1 MSSQTLAA
9 IKKAKAA
16 NRKKR
21 KSKQQL
27 KGVKQTPKP
36 NNKKLSKNKSKE
48 NLKVEKSASNSNSN
62 LEAIPENE
70 DVSKKLEKKENI
82 ENNQNNQ
89 NNQNSQNNENNK
101 NNENMENK
109 QSNKNIEN
117 NESIQN
123 KENNESKE
131 NIENND
137 NKEPIVEEKTENK
150 EIPKEIKIITEEIK
164 INEKQA
170 IKSPNKTEY
179 LSPAIPSTPTN
190 TIKIGNNNIDYL
202 DTSKTQK
209 RTSYIQTVEELN
221 KEMLEF
227 NLNEASFSV
236 DSYSKDGSSI
246 DNKEQVASTVSS
258 VVETSSKGGSVDGSY
273 MIKEPDEIY
282 YEDGD
287 DEEFSE
293 EEEDPE
299 DYCKG
304 GYHPVNIGDKFSEGR
319 YTILRKLGWG
329 HFSTVWLARDD
340 MLKKFVA
347 LKIVK
352 SAQHYT
358 ETALDEIKLLEKV
371 VVANRSSPNRQCVV
385 ELLDWFEHKGPN
397 GTHICM
403 TFEVLGPNLLTLI
416 RQYRHRGIPIH
427 IVKRITKQILMGL
440 DYLHRECNIIH
451 TDLKPE
457 NVLIVID
464 VNELVRPLFES
475 YRAILAEEKSAMS
488 IESSSSSLNDP
499 NKVQVPPYPPNLT
512 KNQKKKWKQRYLK
525 QCAKLA
531 KLQEEN
537 EEIMKTL
544 KIIDEE
550 EYGGKETKKVEEESE
565 ENLAEEVAADA
576 FEIKADLNKFASL
589 PRKKVKG
596 YKKRDEKIRIKL
608 ADLGNACWTDHHFT
622 TDIQTRQY
630 RSPEAILGAKYGPN
644 TDMWSVGCMVFE
656 LLTGDYL
663 FDPQPGTR
671 YTKDDDHIAQIIE
684 LLGRFPRYLA
694 LSGKYSSEIFN
705 RQGELRNIHKLRLWK
720 LTDVLYEK
728 YHFTR
733 QESEEIGDFILPM
746 IEINPDRRAS
756 AQEMLQH
763 PWIKDI
769 DLDDDKDLSGYSEI
783 TSESD
788 DSQDEY
794 GPGSAVKRRSMAVSA
809 NDW

>member
-16 NRKKR
+16 NRKRR
-21 KSKQQL
+21 KSKQQV
-27 KGVKQTPKP
+27 KGVKQGPKP

-48 NLKVEKSASNSNSN
+48 NLKAAKNASNSNSN
-62 LEAIPENE
+62 LETIPENE
-70 DVSKKLEKKENI
+70 GVSNI
-82 ENNQNNQ
+82 PDNNV
-89 NNQNSQNNENNK
+89 NE
-101 NNENMENK
+101 
-109 QSNKNIEN
+109 
-117 NESIQN
+117 ES
-123 KENNESKE
+123 
-131 NIENND
+131 
-137 NKEPIVEEKTENK
+137 KEPIVEEKVEQK
-150 EIPKEIKIITEEIK
+150 EIPEKLKIVTEEVETNK
-164 INEKQA
+164 KPT
-170 IKSPNKTEY
+170 IKSPKATEKMEY

-190 TIKIGNNNIDYL
+190 TIKMENSNIEYL

-227 NLNEASFSV
+227 SLNEASFSV
-236 DSYSKDGSSI
+236 DSYSKDGSSV
-246 DNKEQVASTVSS
+246 DDKDQAGSTISS
-258 VVETSSKGGSVDGSY
+258 VKGTSSKGGSVDGSY
-273 MIKEPDEIY
+273 LIKEPDEIY
-282 YEDGD
+282 YEDE

-733 QESEEIGDFILPM
+733 QESEEIGNFILPM

-756 AQEMLQH
+756 AQEMLEH

>member
-16 NRKKR
+16 NKKKR

-36 NNKKLSKNKSKE
+36 NNKKLSKNKSSKE
-48 NLKVEKSASNSNSN
+48 NLNPAAKNGVSTSN
-62 LEAIPENE
+62 LEPIPENAGTNIPE
-70 DVSKKLEKKENI
+70 SNEASPTEEKELPKLEI
-82 ENNQNNQ
+82 E
-89 NNQNSQNNENNK
+89 EEK
-101 NNENMENK
+101 N
-109 QSNKNIEN
+109 
-117 NESIQN
+117 
-123 KENNESKE
+123 
-131 NIENND
+131 D
-137 NKEPIVEEKTENK
+137 VKEPK
-150 EIPKEIKIITEEIK
+150 EKEIKINTENVSSK
-164 INEKQA
+164 NN
-170 IKSPNKTEY
+170 KSEDKLKTPDKTEL
-179 LSPAIPSTPTN
+179 LSPVIPSTPTN
-190 TIKIGNNNIDYL
+190 TVKLSNNIVYL
-202 DTSKTQK
+202 DQSKAQK
-209 RTSYIQTVEELN
+209 RQSYIQTVEELN

-227 NLNEASFSV
+227 SLNEASFSV

-246 DNKEQVASTVSS
+246 EDKDHPGSTVSS
-258 VVETSSKGGSVDGSY
+258 VNGKGSSSKGGSVDGSY
-273 MIKEPDEIY
+273 LIKEPDEIY
-282 YEDGD
+282 YDEDD
-287 DEEFSE
+287 DEFSE

-475 YRAILAEEKSAMS
+475 YRAILAEEKAALSMD
-488 IESSSSSLNDP
+488 SSNSSLNEQQSS
-499 NKVQVPPYPPNLT
+499 VPYPPNLT
-512 KNQKKKWKQRYLK
+512 KNQKKKWKQKYLK
-525 QCAKLA
+525 RQRAKLA

-537 EEIMKTL
+537 DEILNTL
-544 KIIDEE
+544 KLIDEE
-550 EYGGKETKKVEEESE
+550 EMAKKQRVLEKDKENTEEKIDHEEEIV
-565 ENLAEEVAADA
+565 AAADA
-576 FEIKADLNKFASL
+576 LDLSKADLSKFASL

-596 YKKRDEKIRIKL
+596 YKKRDEKIRVKL

-728 YHFTR
+728 YHFTK
-733 QESEEIGDFILPM
+733 QESEEIGNFILPM

-769 DLDDDKDLSGYSEI
+769 DLDDDKDLSGYSEA
-783 TSESD
+783 TTESE

>member
-27 KGVKQTPKP
+27 KGVKQAPKP

-48 NLKVEKSASNSNSN
+48 NLKAAKNASSSNSN
-62 LEAIPENE
+62 LETIPENE
-70 DVSKKLEKKENI
+70 GVTNI
-82 ENNQNNQ
+82 PE
-89 NNQNSQNNENNK
+89 
-101 NNENMENK
+101 
-109 QSNKNIEN
+109 
-117 NESIQN
+117 N
-123 KENNESKE
+123 KENEE
-131 NIENND
+131 PVIE
-137 NKEPIVEEKTENK
+137 K
-150 EIPKEIKIITEEIK
+150 EIEQKETPNEIKIITEEIK
-164 INEKQA
+164 TNDEKETL
-170 IKSPNKTEY
+170 KSPKSPEKSTEY

-227 NLNEASFSV
+227 SLNEASYSV

-246 DNKEQVASTVSS
+246 DEKDQAGSTVSS
-258 VVETSSKGGSVDGSY
+258 INGKGTSSKGGSVDGSY
-273 MIKEPDEIY
+273 LIKEPDEIY
-282 YEDGD
+282 YDDDD

-488 IESSSSSLNDP
+488 INSSSSSLNDP
-499 NKVQVPPYPPNLT
+499 NKVQIPPYPPNLT

-537 EEIMKTL
+537 EEIMNTL
-544 KIIDEE
+544 KIIDDE
-550 EYGGKETKKVEEESE
+550 EYGGKETRKANEESE
-565 ENLAEEVAADA
+565 EQLDEDVAADA
-576 FEIKADLNKFASL
+576 LDLSKTDLNKFASL

-733 QESEEIGDFILPM
+733 QESEEIGNFILPM

-769 DLDDDKDLSGYSEI
+769 DLDDDKDLSGYYEA
-783 TSESD
+783 TSESE

-794 GPGSAVKRRSMAVSA
+794 GPGTAVKRRSMAVSA

>member
-1 MSSQTLAA
+1 
-9 IKKAKAA
+9 
-16 NRKKR
+16 
-21 KSKQQL
+21 
-27 KGVKQTPKP
+27 
-36 NNKKLSKNKSKE
+36 
-48 NLKVEKSASNSNSN
+48 
-62 LEAIPENE
+62 
-70 DVSKKLEKKENI
+70 
-82 ENNQNNQ
+82 
-89 NNQNSQNNENNK
+89 
-101 NNENMENK
+101 
-109 QSNKNIEN
+109 
-117 NESIQN
+117 
-123 KENNESKE
+123 
-131 NIENND
+131 
-137 NKEPIVEEKTENK
+137 
-150 EIPKEIKIITEEIK
+150 
-164 INEKQA
+164 
-170 IKSPNKTEY
+170 
-179 LSPAIPSTPTN
+179 
-190 TIKIGNNNIDYL
+190 
-202 DTSKTQK
+202 
-209 RTSYIQTVEELN
+209 
-221 KEMLEF
+221 
-227 NLNEASFSV
+227 
-236 DSYSKDGSSI
+236 
-246 DNKEQVASTVSS
+246 
-258 VVETSSKGGSVDGSY
+258 
-273 MIKEPDEIY
+273 
-282 YEDGD
+282 
-287 DEEFSE
+287 
-293 EEEDPE
+293 
-299 DYCKG
+299 
-304 GYHPVNIGDKFSEGR
+304 
-319 YTILRKLGWG
+319 
-329 HFSTVWLARDD
+329 
-340 MLKKFVA
+340 
-347 LKIVK
+347 
-352 SAQHYT
+352 
-358 ETALDEIKLLEKV
+358 
-371 VVANRSSPNRQCVV
+371 
-385 ELLDWFEHKGPN
+385 
-397 GTHICM
+397 M
-403 TFEVLGPNLLTLI
+403 TFEVLGPNHLTLI
-416 RQYRHRGIPIH
+416 RQYRHRCIPIH

-457 NVLIVID
+457 NVLIVIN

-475 YRAILAEEKSAMS
+475 YRSILAEEKAALS
-488 IESSSSSLNDP
+488 IDSSNSSLNESG
-499 NKVQVPPYPPNLT
+499 KIQIPPYPPNLT

-537 EEIMKTL
+537 EEIMNTL

-550 EYGGKETKKVEEESE
+550 ENGSKKSE
-565 ENLAEEVAADA
+565 KTGSSKDEDVDIEAAADA
-576 FEIKADLNKFASL
+576 LAAADLSKADLNKFASL

-733 QESEEIGDFILPM
+733 QESEEIGNFILPM

-756 AQEMLQH
+756 AQEMLEH

-769 DLDDDKDLSGYSEI
+769 DLDDDKDLSGYSEF
-783 TSESD
+783 TTESE

-794 GPGSAVKRRSMAVSA
+794 GPGTAVKRRSMAISA

>member
-1 MSSQTLAA
+1 M
-9 IKKAKAA
+9 
-16 NRKKR
+16 
-21 KSKQQL
+21 
-27 KGVKQTPKP
+27 KGVKQAPKP
-36 NNKKLSKNKSKE
+36 NNKKLSKKSKS
-48 NLKVEKSASNSNSN
+48 KSKSKDNSRTNVSSSNSI
-62 LEAIPENE
+62 LETIPENVGTNIPENKDTNNINSTEPKVEVTLAE
-70 DVSKKLEKKENI
+70 DEKDPIIEEQSVDITKDEEDRGGEEEEEEGVVEEESGIDLKIDTEKAKLDTDQSHENININKPRKLENDKIQKLKEKI
-82 ENNQNNQ
+82 EL
-89 NNQNSQNNENNK
+89 
-101 NNENMENK
+101 
-109 QSNKNIEN
+109 
-117 NESIQN
+117 
-123 KENNESKE
+123 
-131 NIENND
+131 
-137 NKEPIVEEKTENK
+137 
-150 EIPKEIKIITEEIK
+150 
-164 INEKQA
+164 
-170 IKSPNKTEY
+170 
-179 LSPAIPSTPTN
+179 LSPIMPSTPSN
-190 TIKIGNNNIDYL
+190 TVKMSNNMIYIDQ
-202 DTSKTQK
+202 SKTSK
-209 RTSYIQTVEELN
+209 RTSFVQSVEELN

-227 NLNEASFSV
+227 SLNEGSFSI
-236 DSYSKDGSSI
+236 DSYSKDGSVI
-246 DNKEQVASTVSS
+246 DDKDQISS
-258 VVETSSKGGSVDGSY
+258 LKGGTSSKGSVDGSY
-273 MIKEPDEIY
+273 LIKEPDEIY
-282 YEDGD
+282 YD
-287 DEEFSE
+287 DDEEEEFSE

-319 YTILRKLGWG
+319 YTVLRKLGWG

-457 NVLIVID
+457 NVLIVIN
-464 VNELVRPLFES
+464 VNELVRPLLES
-475 YRAILAEEKSAMS
+475 YRSILAEEKYLH
-488 IESSSSSLNDP
+488 SSD
-499 NKVQVPPYPPNLT
+499 NKIQVPPCPPNLT

-531 KLQEEN
+531 KLHEEN
-537 EEIMKTL
+537 EEILNTL

-550 EYGGKETKKVEEESE
+550 EKNQYNDKSDSRGESE
-565 ENLAEEVAADA
+565 DIEADDEEDIEAAADA
-576 FEIKADLNKFASL
+576 LDLAKADLNKFASL
-589 PRKKVKG
+589 PRKRVKG
-596 YKKRDEKIRIKL
+596 YKKRDEKIRVKL

-663 FDPQPGTR
+663 FDPQPGNR

-756 AQEMLQH
+756 AQEMLEH

-769 DLDDDKDLSGYSEI
+769 DLDDDKDLSGYSEA
-783 TSESD
+783 TTESE

>member
-1 MSSQTLAA
+1 
-9 IKKAKAA
+9 
-16 NRKKR
+16 
-21 KSKQQL
+21 
-27 KGVKQTPKP
+27 
-36 NNKKLSKNKSKE
+36 
-48 NLKVEKSASNSNSN
+48 
-62 LEAIPENE
+62 
-70 DVSKKLEKKENI
+70 
-82 ENNQNNQ
+82 
-89 NNQNSQNNENNK
+89 
-101 NNENMENK
+101 
-109 QSNKNIEN
+109 
-117 NESIQN
+117 
-123 KENNESKE
+123 
-131 NIENND
+131 
-137 NKEPIVEEKTENK
+137 
-150 EIPKEIKIITEEIK
+150 
-164 INEKQA
+164 
-170 IKSPNKTEY
+170 
-179 LSPAIPSTPTN
+179 
-190 TIKIGNNNIDYL
+190 
-202 DTSKTQK
+202 
-209 RTSYIQTVEELN
+209 
-221 KEMLEF
+221 
-227 NLNEASFSV
+227 
-236 DSYSKDGSSI
+236 
-246 DNKEQVASTVSS
+246 
-258 VVETSSKGGSVDGSY
+258 
-273 MIKEPDEIY
+273 
-282 YEDGD
+282 
-287 DEEFSE
+287 
-293 EEEDPE
+293 
-299 DYCKG
+299 
-304 GYHPVNIGDKFSEGR
+304 
-319 YTILRKLGWG
+319 
-329 HFSTVWLARDD
+329 

-475 YRAILAEEKSAMS
+475 YRSILAEEKAALS
-488 IESSSSSLNDP
+488 IDSSSSSLNDP
-499 NKVQVPPYPPNLT
+499 NKIQIPPYPPNLT

-537 EEIMKTL
+537 EEILNTL

-550 EYGGKETKKVEEESE
+550 ENGSKKSE
-565 ENLAEEVAADA
+565 KTGSSKDEDEAIEAAADA
-576 FEIKADLNKFASL
+576 LAAADLSKADLNKFASL

-733 QESEEIGDFILPM
+733 QESEEIGNFILPM

-756 AQEMLQH
+756 AQEMLEH

-769 DLDDDKDLSGYSEI
+769 DLDDDKDLSGYSEL
-783 TSESD
+783 TTESE

-794 GPGSAVKRRSMAVSA
+794 GPGTAVKRRSMAVSA

>member
-16 NRKKR
+16 NKKKR
-21 KSKQQL
+21 RSKQQL

-48 NLKVEKSASNSNSN
+48 NLKATKSTNASNSNTN
-62 LEAIPENE
+62 LETIPENSE
-70 DVSKKLEKKENI
+70 NTTNIPEKQEEKPKEQI
-82 ENNQNNQ
+82 L
-89 NNQNSQNNENNK
+89 
-101 NNENMENK
+101 
-109 QSNKNIEN
+109 
-117 NESIQN
+117 
-123 KENNESKE
+123 
-131 NIENND
+131 
-137 NKEPIVEEKTENK
+137 VEEKK
-150 EIPKEIKIITEEIK
+150 DSAKDIKIITEEIK
-164 INEKQA
+164 LNDSV
-170 IKSPNKTEY
+170 KSPNGVKTPEKKEY

-190 TIKIGNNNIDYL
+190 TIKIGNSNIEYIDP
-202 DTSKTQK
+202 SKTQK

-227 NLNEASFSV
+227 SLNEASFSF
-236 DSYSKDGSSI
+236 DSYSKDGSSVEEK
-246 DNKEQVASTVSS
+246 DQAASTISS
-258 VVETSSKGGSVDGSY
+258 INGKGTSSKGGSVDGSY
-273 MIKEPDEIY
+273 LIKEPDEIY
-282 YEDGD
+282 YEDEE
-287 DEEFSE
+287 EEFSE

-319 YTILRKLGWG
+319 YTVLRKLGWG

-475 YRAILAEEKSAMS
+475 YRAILAEEKSALS
-488 IESSSSSLNDP
+488 FDSSNSSLNDQS
-499 NKVQVPPYPPNLT
+499 KVPYPPNLT

-537 EEIMKTL
+537 EEIMNTL
-544 KIIDEE
+544 KMIDEE
-550 EYGGKETKKVEEESE
+550 EYGGKETKKVEESSE
-565 ENLAEEVAADA
+565 EKLEEEVAANALDLS
-576 FEIKADLNKFASL
+576 KTDLNKFASL

-596 YKKRDEKIRIKL
+596 YRKRDEKIRVKL

-756 AQEMLQH
+756 AQEMLEH
-763 PWIKDI
+763 PWIRDI
-769 DLDDDKDLSGYSEI
+769 DLDDDKDLSGYSEA
-783 TSESD
+783 TTESE

-794 GPGSAVKRRSMAVSA
+794 GPGTAVKRRSMAISA